1 MDTIQIVLGVIYVI
15 VCIGL
20 IITVMFQESSSK
32 GLGVLAGEKTD
43 TFYGKTKKNSRDAI
57 LSRLTV
63 VFAVSF
69 AVLSMVLYLLT
80 GRGI

>member
-1 MDTIQIVLGVIYVI
+1 MNTLQIVLGVIYVI

-20 IITVMFQESSSK
+20 IITVMFQESVSQ
-32 GLGVLAGEKTD
+32 GLGTISGDKTD
-43 TFYGKTKKNSRDAI
+43 TFYGKTKKNSREAI

-63 VFAVSF
+63 IFAVSF

>member
-1 MDTIQIVLGVIYVI
+1 MNTLQIVLGVIYVLI
-15 VCIGL
+15 CIGL
-20 IITVMFQESSSK
+20 VITVMFQESSSK
-32 GLGVLAGEKTD
+32 GLGTLAGDKTD